1 MLIREADFGLDAG
14 PLVDDNFQ
22 VGEGGGEGP
31 DNGPQAP
38 WTRCLAGAERN
49 ILPVGGAHLVQ
60 QFWFFLLLSGIE
72 DFEGP
77 GFGGRQGLGSGGG

>member
-1 MLIREADFGLDAG
+1 MLIREADFGLHAG
-14 PLVDDNFQ
+14 PLVDDDFQ

-38 WTRCLAGAERN
+38 WTRCLAGTERN
-49 ILPVGGAHLVQ
+49 SLLVGGAYFVQ
-60 QFWFFLLLSGIE
+60 QFRFFLLLSRIE

-77 GFGGRQGLGSGGG
+77 DFGGRQGLGSGGG